1 MKIVIPVIALS
12 ALIASG
18 VSAWSGS
25 PSTGKLQIKMKID
38 EECKVNPGGDAVLDF
53 GNQTTL
59 DANSFEGVGS
69 IQVQCTAGVKY
80 AIYLDAGKNSK
91 NKDPSDVLNRR
102 MINDKGD
109 YLAYQLYQP
118 QDRTVIWGSSPH
130 TSISRGLTGIVS
142 SGDRQT
148 FSVYGKIE
156 HAKNVVAN
164 TFMDTVATGTYTDTV
179 TVEVRF

>member
-1 MKIVIPVIALS
+1 MKIVIPIIALS
-12 ALIASG
+12 ALIASS

-25 PSTGKLQIKMKID
+25 PSTDNLQIRMTID

-80 AIYLDAGKNSK
+80 AIYLDAGKNAPD
-91 NKDPSDVLNRR
+91 KDPSHVLNRR

-109 YLAYQLYQP
+109 YLTYQLYQP
-118 QDRTVIWGSSPH
+118 QDRAVIWGSSPFA
-130 TSISRGLTGIVS
+130 SLSRGLTGIVS

-148 FSVYGKIE
+148 FSVYGKI
-156 HAKNVVAN
+156 KYAN
-164 TFMDTVATGTYTDTV
+164 NVATGTYTDTV